1 MSDIKYGHVEG
12 PGHGKELPLAAD
24 QYFHRLGGHFVDLD
38 STGAVTLCA
47 SDSTEIYGWAVA
59 PKQASG
65 YSSWKGSATAKVD
78 KVFVIT
84 GLEDR
89 FLMPMEAASA
99 SANATIL
106 VGGMVPH
113 VTGST
118 YTTKQIA
125 RYNSTAASNLLD
137 IYDFDADNQTC
148 IVGIRPTKK
157 AQV

>member
-1 MSDIKYGHVEG
+1 M
-12 PGHGKELPLAAD
+12 
-24 QYFHRLGGHFVDLD
+24 
-38 STGAVTLCA
+38 LCA
-47 SDSTEIYGWAVA
+47 SDSTEIYGFAIA
-59 PKQASG
+59 PKHAAG
-65 YSSWKGSATAKVD
+65 YDSWKGSATAKAD
-78 KVFVIT
+78 SVFVII
-84 GLEDR
+84 GLEDHY
-89 FLMPMEAASA
+89 LVPMEAASA

-106 VGGMVPH
+106 AGGMIPH

>member
-1 MSDIKYGHVEG
+1 M
-12 PGHGKELPLAAD
+12 
-24 QYFHRLGGHFVDLD
+24 
-38 STGAVTLCA
+38 TLCA
-47 SDSTEIYGWAVA
+47 SDSTEIYGFAIA
-59 PKQASG
+59 PKHAAG
-65 YSSWKGSATAKVD
+65 YDSWKGSATAKAD
-78 KVFVIT
+78 EIFVIV
-84 GLEDR
+84 GLDNK

-106 VGGMVPH
+106 AGGMIPH